1 MTLNHKVGYSRPH
14 MIRACCL
21 SVRQHYKKNIYMQWL
36 SRGTPAVLR
45 DERNS
50 SYVDPF
56 TWEQTV
62 LIIYLST
69 FPIEA
74 FLIPLNFFLCHIYP
88 QFFYFTW
95 KTFEINRK
103 VVFCLEPWFYFN
115 EQSSSINSLFG

>member
-1 MTLNHKVGYSRPH
+1 MLLEGEATL
-14 MIRACCL
+14 
-21 SVRQHYKKNIYMQWL
+21 QKNICMQWL

-69 FPIEA
+69 LPIEA

-88 QFFYFTW
+88 QFF
-95 KTFEINRK
+95 
-103 VVFCLEPWFYFN
+103 LFYMEN
-115 EQSSSINSLFG
+115 IRNKPENSFLFGTVVLF